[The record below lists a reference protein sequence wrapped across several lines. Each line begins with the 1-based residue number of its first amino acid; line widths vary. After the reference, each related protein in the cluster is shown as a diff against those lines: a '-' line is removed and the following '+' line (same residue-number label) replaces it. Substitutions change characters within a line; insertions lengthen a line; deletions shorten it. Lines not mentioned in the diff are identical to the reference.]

1 MDIDLSV
8 LKFIERE
15 KEIPFNELV
24 SIIEAAILAAYQKH
38 VGNSEPARA
47 ELSKS
52 TGHVNIYAPVLDEEG
67 VKTGETEVTPE
78 NFGRVAAAAA
88 SAVAVWPGSR
98 ADVADRRAC

>member
-38 VGNSEPARA
+38 VGNSDPARA

-67 VKTGETEVTPE
+67 VKEIRAAFDSHATFKVMLGKKIIVNGDE
-78 NFGRVAAAAA
+78 N
-88 SAVAVWPGSR
+88 
-98 ADVADRRAC
+98 D